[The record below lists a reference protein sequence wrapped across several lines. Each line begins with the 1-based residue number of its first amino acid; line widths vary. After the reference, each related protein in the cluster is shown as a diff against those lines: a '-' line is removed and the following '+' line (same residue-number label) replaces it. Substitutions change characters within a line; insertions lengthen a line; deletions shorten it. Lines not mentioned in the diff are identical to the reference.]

1 MIRKTGLP
9 QSKPQPS
16 RPLRHETSPLRPRT
30 EARPPRQE
38 TGNYSKNNLR
48 IIPLGGVEEIG
59 RNMTVFE
66 YGQDIIVVDMG
77 LQFPDEDMPGIDYI
91 IPDVTYLKGREK
103 NIRGVLITHGHYDHI
118 GAIPHIM
125 ERIGNP
131 PIYMTELT
139 RGIVVKRQEDFK
151 EKAPLNIHTVKKNDR
166 LQLGSFAI
174 EFFHVN
180 HTIPDAVGLAIT
192 TPIGTVIHTGDFKF
206 DHSPV
211 SDAPADVAKIAQLG
225 SKNVLALMSDST
237 DSQTPGY
244 SLSESKIAKT
254 LDEIFEHTEGRLI
267 IATFA
272 ALISRVQSVVVAAEK
287 HGRKLAVD
295 GYSMRTNVEIAKTL
309 GYLKAKKGTFIPINK
324 INEYP
329 DNKVAIICTGAQGEA
344 NAVLMRIVNGEHRFV
359 KVHKNDT
366 FVLSSS
372 VIPGNERTVQ
382 AIMDTIYKKDAKVIH
397 YKMMDVHAGGHARQE
412 DLKMM
417 INLIRPKYLIP
428 IHGNY
433 YMLKLH
439 GELGVAVGM
448 DPKNI
453 LIGENGRAIEFDYR
467 GNGKVT
473 EEKVPT
479 NYVMVDGLGVGDI
492 GQVVLR
498 DRQVLAKDGMFTIIV
513 IIDSK
518 TKKIIGKPQVT
529 SRGFIFVKE
538 NFDLVNATKRKVEEI
553 IAQKTSADLAI
564 NWDYVK
570 NNIREVVGSF
580 LYSKTQRRPMVLP
593 VVIEV

>member
-1 MIRKTGLP
+1 MIK
-9 QSKPQPS
+9 
-16 RPLRHETSPLRPRT
+16 RT
-30 EARPPRQE
+30 EKLSHIGGQRS
-38 TGNYSKNNLR
+38 YSRNNLR
-48 IIPLGGVEEIG
+48 IIPLGGLEEIG

-66 YGQDIIVVDMG
+66 YGNDIIIVDMG

-91 IPDVTYLKGREK
+91 IPDISYLKGKEQ
-103 NIRGVLITHGHYDHI
+103 NIRGIIITHGHYDHI

-139 RGIVVKRQEDFK
+139 RGIVLKRQDDFK
-151 EKAPLNIHTVKKNDR
+151 DKPPLNIHTVKKIDR
-166 LQLGSFAI
+166 LRLGVFNI

-180 HTIPDAVGLAIT
+180 HTIPDAVGLAIN
-192 TPIGTVIHTGDFKF
+192 TPVGTIIHTGDFKF
-206 DHSPV
+206 DHSPI
-211 SDAPADVAKIAQLG
+211 SDAPADIAKVARLG
-225 SKNVLALMSDST
+225 SENVLALMSDST

-244 SLSESKIAKT
+244 SLSESRIAKT
-254 LDEIFEHTEGRLI
+254 LDEIFERTDGRLI
-267 IATFA
+267 IATFS
-272 ALISRVQSVVVAAEK
+272 ALISRIQSVVVAAEK

-295 GYSMRTNVEIAKTL
+295 GYSMRANVEIARAL
-309 GYLKAKKGTFIPINK
+309 GHLQSKKGTIIPINK
-324 INEYP
+324 VNEYP

-344 NAVLMRIVNGEHRFV
+344 NAVLMRIINDEHRFV

-382 AIMDTIYKKDAKVIH
+382 AIMDTIYRKDAKVIN

-433 YMLKLH
+433 FMLKLH
-439 GELGVAVGM
+439 GELGVSVGM

-453 LIGENGRAIEFDYR
+453 LIGENGRVIEFDYR
-467 GNGKVT
+467 GNGKVMN
-473 EEKVPT
+473 EKVPT
-479 NYVMVDGLGVGDI
+479 NHIMVDGLGVGDI

-498 DRQVLAKDGMFTIIV
+498 DRQLLSKDGMFVITTIV
-513 IIDSK
+513 DSK
-518 TKKIIGKPQVT
+518 TNQIIGKPQVT

-538 NFDLVNATKRKVEEI
+538 NFDLVNATKKKVEEI
-553 IAQKTSADLAI
+553 IAQKTKPNEPA

-570 NNIREVVGSF
+570 NNIRETVGSF
-580 LYSKTQRRPMVLP
+580 LFSKTQRRPMVLP
-593 VVIEV
+593 VIIEV

>member
-1 MIRKTGLP
+1 MLKR
-9 QSKPQPS
+9 PS
-16 RPLRHETSPLRPRT
+16 LSEDKQTRR
-30 EARPPRQE
+30 
-38 TGNYSKNNLR
+38 NYSKDNLR
-48 IIPLGGVEEIG
+48 IIPLGGLEEIG

-66 YGQDIIVVDMG
+66 YGNDIIIVDMG

-91 IPDVTYLKGREK
+91 IPDVSYLQGKEK
-103 NIRGVLITHGHYDHI
+103 KIRGVLITHGHYDHI
-118 GAIPHIM
+118 GAIPHLM
-125 ERIGNP
+125 EKIGNP

-139 RGIVVKRQEDFK
+139 RGIVTKRQEDYK
-151 EKAPLNIHTVKKNDR
+151 DKAPLNIHTVKKIDR
-166 LQLGSFAI
+166 IRLGAFNI

-192 TPIGTVIHTGDFKF
+192 TPVGTIVHTGDFKF
-206 DHSPV
+206 DHSPI
-211 SDAPADVAKIAQLG
+211 SDAPADVAKIARLG
-225 SKNVLALMSDST
+225 SEGVLALMSDST

-244 SLSESKIAKT
+244 SLSESKIAGT
-254 LDEIFEHTEGRLI
+254 LDEIFQNTQGRLI
-267 IATFA
+267 IATFS
-272 ALISRVQSVVVAAEK
+272 ALISRIQSVVAAAEK

-295 GYSMRTNVEIAKTL
+295 GYSMRTNVEIARAL
-309 GYLKAKKGTFIPINK
+309 GYLQTKKSTFIPINK
-324 INEYP
+324 VNEYP

-344 NAVLMRIVNGEHRFV
+344 NAVLMRIVSGEHRFV
-359 KVHKNDT
+359 KVHKDDT

-382 AIMDTIYKKDAKVIH
+382 AIMDTIYRKDAKVIN

-417 INLIRPKYLIP
+417 INLLRPKHLIP

-439 GELGVAVGM
+439 GQLGVSVGM

-453 LIGENGRAIEFDYR
+453 LIGENGKVIEFDYR

-473 EEKVPT
+473 DEKVPT
-479 NYVMVDGLGVGDI
+479 EHVMVDGLGVGDI

-513 IIDSK
+513 IIDGK

-538 NFDLVNATKRKVEEI
+538 NFDLVNATKKKVEEI
-553 IAQKTSADLAI
+553 VEKTTSPDTAV

-570 NNIREVVGSF
+570 NNIREAVGSY

>member
-1 MIRKTGLP
+1 M
-9 QSKPQPS
+9 
-16 RPLRHETSPLRPRT
+16 
-30 EARPPRQE
+30 
-38 TGNYSKNNLR
+38 
-48 IIPLGGVEEIG
+48 G

-66 YGQDIIVVDMG
+66 YGQDIIIVDMG

-91 IPDVTYLKGREK
+91 IPDISYLKGKEK
-103 NIRGVLITHGHYDHI
+103 NIRGIIITHGHYDHI

-139 RGIVVKRQEDFK
+139 RGIVLKRQEDFK
-151 EKAPLNIHTVKKNDR
+151 DKTPLNIHTVKKIDR
-166 LQLGSFAI
+166 LRLGVFNI

-180 HTIPDAVGLAIT
+180 HTIPDAVGLAIN
-192 TPIGTVIHTGDFKF
+192 TPVGTVIHTGDFKF
-206 DHSPV
+206 DHSPI
-211 SDAPADVAKIAQLG
+211 SDAPADIAKIARLG
-225 SKNVLALMSDST
+225 SENILALMSDST

-244 SLSESKIAKT
+244 SLSESRIAKT
-254 LDEIFEHTEGRLI
+254 LDEIFERTDGRLI
-267 IATFA
+267 IATFS
-272 ALISRVQSVVVAAEK
+272 ALISRIQSVVSAAEK

-295 GYSMRTNVEIAKTL
+295 GYSMRTNVEIARTL
-309 GYLKAKKGTFIPINK
+309 GHLQSKKGTLIPINK
-324 INEYP
+324 VNEYP

-344 NAVLMRIVNGEHRFV
+344 NAVLMRIINDEHRFV

-382 AIMDTIYKKDAKVIH
+382 AIMDSIYRKDAKVIN

-433 YMLKLH
+433 FMLKLH
-439 GELGVAVGM
+439 GELGVSVGM

-453 LIGENGRAIEFDYR
+453 LIGENGRVMEFDYR
-467 GNGKVT
+467 GNGKVMT
-473 EEKVPT
+473 EKVPT
-479 NYVMVDGLGVGDI
+479 NHIMVDGLGVGDI

-498 DRQVLAKDGMFTIIV
+498 DRQLLAKDGMFVITTIV
-513 IIDSK
+513 DGK
-518 TKKIIGKPQVT
+518 TKQIVGKPQVT

-538 NFDLVNATKRKVEEI
+538 NFDLVNATKKKVEEI
-553 IAQKTSADLAI
+553 IAQKTSPNEPA
-564 NWDYVK
+564 NWEYVK
-570 NNIREVVGSF
+570 NNIRETVGSF
-580 LYSKTQRRPMVLP
+580 LFTKTQRRPMVLP
-593 VVIEV
+593 VIIEV

>member
-1 MIRKTGLP
+1 MLRKM
-9 QSKPQPS
+9 QS
-16 RPLRHETSPLRPRT
+16 
-30 EARPPRQE
+30 PPRP
-38 TGNYSKNNLR
+38 TPRVGGPVTKPLTNHGYSKDNLR
-48 IIPLGGVEEIG
+48 IIPLGGLEEIG

-66 YGQDIIVVDMG
+66 YGQDIVIVDMG
-77 LQFPDEDMPGIDYI
+77 LQFPDEDMPGIDYL
-91 IPDVTYLKGREK
+91 IPDTTYLHGKEK

-118 GAIPHIM
+118 GAIPHLM

-139 RGIVVKRQEDFK
+139 RGIVAKRQEDHK
-151 EKAPLNIHTVKKNDR
+151 DKAPLNIHTVKKIDR
-166 LQLGSFAI
+166 LRLGAFSI

-180 HTIPDAVGLAIT
+180 HTIPDAVGIALT
-192 TPIGTVIHTGDFKF
+192 TPVGTVIHTGDFKF

-211 SDAPADVAKIAQLG
+211 SDAPADIAKIARLG
-225 SKNVLALMSDST
+225 SEGVLALMSDST

-244 SLSESKIAKT
+244 SLSESRIAKT
-254 LDEIFEHTEGRLI
+254 LDEIFEKTEGRII

-272 ALISRVQSVVVAAEK
+272 ALISRIQSVVAAAEK
-287 HGRKLAVD
+287 HGRKVAVD
-295 GYSMRTNVEIAKTL
+295 GYSMRTNVEIAKNL
-309 GYLKAKKGTFIPINK
+309 GYLQTKKGTLIPINK
-324 INEYP
+324 VNDYP
-329 DNKVAIICTGAQGEA
+329 DNKVAIICTGAQGES
-344 NAVLMRIVNGEHRFV
+344 NAVLMRIINGEHRFV
-359 KVHKNDT
+359 KVRKDDT

-382 AIMDTIYKKDAKVIH
+382 AIKDTIYKKDAKVIH

-428 IHGNY
+428 IHGNF

-439 GELGVAVGM
+439 GELGVSVGL

-453 LIGENGRAIEFDYR
+453 LIGENGKVIEFDYR

-473 EEKVPT
+473 EERVPT
-479 NYVMVDGLGVGDI
+479 EQIMVDGLGVGDI

-498 DRQVLAKDGMFTIIV
+498 DRQLLAKDGMFTIIV

-518 TKKIIGKPQVT
+518 TKKIIGKPQIT

-538 NFDLVNATKRKVEEI
+538 NFDLVNATKKKVEEI
-553 IAQKTSADLAI
+553 IAQKTSADQAV

-570 NNIREVVGSF
+570 NNIREAVGSF
-580 LYSKTQRRPMVLP
+580 LYAKTERRPMILP
-593 VVIEV
+593 VVIEI

>member
-1 MIRKTGLP
+1 MFRKTDSP
-9 QSKPQPS
+9 VSSS
-16 RPLRHETSPLRPRT
+16 RPGFNIPAAVRT
-30 EARPPRQE
+30 ESGKTQMNRGFQKG
-38 TGNYSKNNLR
+38 TLR
-48 IIPLGGVEEIG
+48 VIPLGGLEEIG

-66 YGQDIIVVDMG
+66 FGQDIIIVDMG

-91 IPDVTYLKGREK
+91 IPDVSYLKGKEK

-118 GAIPHIM
+118 GAIPHLM
-125 ERIGNP
+125 ETLGNP

-139 RGIVVKRQEDFK
+139 RGIVLKRQEDFK
-151 EKAPLNIHTVKKNDR
+151 DKQPLNIHTVKKIDR
-166 LQLGSFAI
+166 VRLGSFI
-174 EFFHVN
+174 VEFFHVN
-180 HTIPDAVGLAIT
+180 HTIPDAVGLAIS
-192 TPIGTVIHTGDFKF
+192 TPIGTIIHTGDFKF

-211 SDAPADVAKIAQLG
+211 SDAPADVAKIARLG
-225 SKNVLALMSDST
+225 SENILALMSDST
-237 DSQTPGY
+237 DSRTPGY
-244 SLSESKIAKT
+244 SLSESKIANT
-254 LDEIFEHTEGRLI
+254 LDDIFEQTTNGRLI
-267 IATFA
+267 FATFSS
-272 ALISRVQSVVVAAEK
+272 LISRIQSVVAAAEK
-287 HGRKLAVD
+287 NGRKVAVD
-295 GYSMRTNVEIAKTL
+295 GYSMKTNVEIARTL
-309 GYLKAKKGTFIPINK
+309 GYLQTKKGTLIPISK
-324 INEYP
+324 VNEYP
-329 DNKVAIICTGAQGEA
+329 DNKVAILCTGSQGES

-382 AIMDTIYKKDAKVIH
+382 AIMDTIYRKDAKVIN

-417 INLIRPKYLIP
+417 INLIRPKFLIP
-428 IHGNY
+428 VHGNY
-433 YMLKLH
+433 FMLKLH

-448 DPKNI
+448 DEKNV
-453 LIGENGRAIEFDYR
+453 LIGENGKVIEFDYR

-473 EEKVPT
+473 QEKVPT
-479 NYVMVDGLGVGDI
+479 NHVMVDGLGVGDI

-498 DRQVLAKDGMFTIIV
+498 DRQVLAKDGMFVIITII
-513 IIDSK
+513 DGK

-538 NFDLVNATKRKVEEI
+538 NFDLVNATKKKVEEV
-553 IAQKTSADLAI
+553 IASKTTPGEPA

-570 NNIREVVGSF
+570 NNIREVVGQF
-580 LYSKTQRRPMVLP
+580 LYTKTQRRPMVLP